1 MRRSLISA
9 IEKLIFSFS
18 YLIFNMHPF
27 LYARGAFL
35 ALVEDIPLE
44 PFFLLLYDFH
54 QNFVSGWI
62 ERLEGIYTCFS
73 SHIGTSMCNPRGLQT
88 ADGEREVAVVSYLG
102 INISYDDWRA

>member
-44 PFFLLLYDFH
+44 PFFYSFTTSTRTLFRVGL
-54 QNFVSGWI
+54 NGWKEYI
-62 ERLEGIYTCFS
+62 LAFL
-73 SHIGTSMCNPRGLQT
+73 HI
-88 ADGEREVAVVSYLG
+88 
-102 INISYDDWRA
+102 